1 MEKKPAIRSSL
12 FAVRYY
18 LFAIRYVLDMS
29 GTIIK
34 ISGPTVVAR
43 GMTATRM
50 YNRVALGNLGLL
62 GEVIRLRGDEATI
75 QVYEDTTGLALGEEV
90 VDAGE
95 PLMAELGPGLLGS
108 IFDGVQRPLETIAAE
123 QGAWIGRGVAVSALS
138 RTRQWEFH
146 PSVRPGTVVRTGDC
160 LGIVEETRKIQHRI
174 LVPPGVSGTVDEI
187 KKGMLSVVEPVAV
200 LKGGRPLTMVQRW
213 PVRTPR
219 PVVERLPPEV
229 PFITGQR
236 VFDLLFP
243 VATGGTVI
251 VPGGFG
257 TGKTVVEQTL
267 AKYAQAD
274 IIVYVGC
281 GERGNE
287 MTEVLAEFPHLID
300 PTSGL
305 PLMQRTILVVNTS
318 NMPVAARETSIY
330 AGITIAEYYRDMG
343 YSVALM
349 ADSTSRWAE
358 ATREISARL
367 EEMPGEEGYPT
378 YLASKLAGFYERGG
392 RMRCFGQED
401 RQGSITIV
409 SAISPAGGDFSE
421 PVTQSSMQ
429 VAGGLWALDA
439 DLAHRRHFPAIN
451 WKTSFSLYCAQLDPW
466 FRSHIAPDWPL
477 LRGELAALLQQE
489 EELQEIVQLVGIDAL
504 QDQERITLEV
514 SRLVR
519 EEYLRQSAFSEV
531 DASCP
536 LQKQYWMLRAF
547 SQFLA
552 YCRTLLKKG
561 RSIEEVLASPF
572 RSELERLKETAPDAC
587 VAQARAMVEKMGQEL
602 GKP

>member
-1 MEKKPAIRSSL
+1 
-12 FAVRYY
+12 
-18 LFAIRYVLDMS
+18 
-29 GTIIK
+29 
-34 ISGPTVVAR
+34 
-43 GMTATRM
+43 
-50 YNRVALGNLGLL
+50 
-62 GEVIRLRGDEATI
+62 
-75 QVYEDTTGLALGEEV
+75 
-90 VDAGE
+90 
-95 PLMAELGPGLLGS
+95 
-108 IFDGVQRPLETIAAE
+108 
-123 QGAWIGRGVAVSALS
+123 
-138 RTRQWEFH
+138 
-146 PSVRPGTVVRTGDC
+146 
-160 LGIVEETRKIQHRI
+160 
-174 LVPPGVSGTVDEI
+174 
-187 KKGMLSVVEPVAV
+187 
-200 LKGGRPLTMVQRW
+200 
-213 PVRTPR
+213 
-219 PVVERLPPEV
+219 
-229 PFITGQR
+229 
-236 VFDLLFP
+236 
-243 VATGGTVI
+243 
-251 VPGGFG
+251 
-257 TGKTVVEQTL
+257 
-267 AKYAQAD
+267 
-274 IIVYVGC
+274 
-281 GERGNE
+281 

-392 RMRCFGQED
+392 RMRCLGQED

-466 FRSHIAPDWPL
+466 FRSHIAPDWPS
-477 LRGELAALLQQE
+477 LRGELTALLQQE

-531 DASCP
+531 DACCP
-536 LQKQYWMLRAF
+536 LQKQYWMLKAF
-547 SQFLA
+547 SRFLA
-552 YCRTLLKKG
+552 YCRALLKKG
-561 RSIEEVLASPF
+561 HSIDEVLASPF
-572 RSELERLKETAPDAC
+572 RSELERLKENVPDVC
-587 VAQARAMVEKMGQEL
+587 VAQAQAMVEKMEQEL
-602 GKP
+602 GKN

>member
-1 MEKKPAIRSSL
+1 
-12 FAVRYY
+12 
-18 LFAIRYVLDMS
+18 
-29 GTIIK
+29 
-34 ISGPTVVAR
+34 
-43 GMTATRM
+43 
-50 YNRVALGNLGLL
+50 
-62 GEVIRLRGDEATI
+62 
-75 QVYEDTTGLALGEEV
+75 
-90 VDAGE
+90 
-95 PLMAELGPGLLGS
+95 
-108 IFDGVQRPLETIAAE
+108 
-123 QGAWIGRGVAVSALS
+123 
-138 RTRQWEFH
+138 
-146 PSVRPGTVVRTGDC
+146 
-160 LGIVEETRKIQHRI
+160 
-174 LVPPGVSGTVDEI
+174 
-187 KKGMLSVVEPVAV
+187 
-200 LKGGRPLTMVQRW
+200 
-213 PVRTPR
+213 
-219 PVVERLPPEV
+219 
-229 PFITGQR
+229 
-236 VFDLLFP
+236 
-243 VATGGTVI
+243 
-251 VPGGFG
+251 
-257 TGKTVVEQTL
+257 
-267 AKYAQAD
+267 
-274 IIVYVGC
+274 
-281 GERGNE
+281 
-287 MTEVLAEFPHLID
+287 VLAEFPHLID